1 MFQQLTPTVKKLLG
15 INILVFILNS
25 IGILPQEALALHYF
39 ESDKFH
45 FYQIITYLFIH
56 SSLMHLI
63 SNMFGLYMFGSLL
76 ERLWG
81 KERFTFFYFFCGI
94 GAGLLYM
101 GIQYYVDFDDLRR
114 ATRIALS
121 DPNHINLTDYW
132 NKWGSIPL
140 QDGLINSVAV
150 IQNYQEIVS
159 SSILGG
165 ASGAIFG
172 IIMAFGY
179 LFPNSEMYLF
189 PFPIPIKAKWFVTLY
204 GMYEMYAGIQQNSG
218 DNVAHFAHVG
228 GMLFAVILLK
238 IWKTRRNN
246 FY

>member
-1 MFQQLTPTVKKLLG
+1 MLQQLTPTVKKLLG
-15 INILVFILNS
+15 INILVYILTMT
-25 IGILPQEALALHYF
+25 GLLPQEALALHYF
-39 ESDKFH
+39 ESSNFH
-45 FYQIITYLFIH
+45 FYQVITYLFIH

-76 ERLWG
+76 ERIWG
-81 KERFTFFYFFCGI
+81 NKRFTFFYFFCGI

-101 GIQYYVDFDDLRR
+101 GIQYYVDFADLRR

-121 DPNHINLTDYW
+121 DPNTINLTDYW
-132 NKWGSIPL
+132 LKYGKISAPG
-140 QDGLINSVAV
+140 GLVNITL
-150 IQNYQEIVS
+150 IQQNYQEIVS

-179 LFPNSEMYLF
+179 LFPNSEMFLF
-189 PFPIPIKAKWFVTLY
+189 PFPIPIKAKWFVTFY
-204 GMYEMYAGIQQNSG
+204 GLYEMYAGIENNTG
-218 DNVAHFAHVG
+218 DNVAHFAHIG

-238 IWKTRRNN
+238 FWGTKRNN

>member
-15 INILVFILNS
+15 INILVFILNVV
-25 IGILPQEALALHYF
+25 GILPQEPLALHYF
-39 ESDKFH
+39 ESKNFH
-45 FYQIITYLFIH
+45 FYQIVTYLFIH

-63 SNMFGLYMFGSLL
+63 SNMFGLFMFGSLL

-101 GIQYYVDFDDLRR
+101 GIQYYIDFDDLRR
-114 ATRIALS
+114 ATQLTLS
-121 DPNHINLTDYW
+121 DPNTINLSEYW
-132 NKWGSIPL
+132 NRWGRIPL
-140 QDGLINSVAV
+140 ENGLITPVSVT
-150 IQNYQEIVS
+150 QNYQEIVS

-204 GMYEMYAGIQQNSG
+204 GMYEMYSGIERSSG

-228 GMLFAVILLK
+228 GMLFAIILLK